1 MDDISVNDS
10 LYNHNVSE
18 AASDSGAAE
27 AMYSEES
34 EYISRQERKRA
45 ERETGSSGNSFLSFM
60 RELPALVITAVVIAF
75 LLKWLV
81 IQPFYIPS
89 ESMEPTLVPADR
101 VLVSKFIY
109 RFVKP
114 HRGDVIVFIAP
125 RGDVDFIKRII
136 AVGGDTIEQKN
147 GIVYVNGKESKGD
160 YKITPGDTFSFSKVK
175 IAKGHV
181 FVMGDNR
188 INSSDSRVIGPIP
201 ESSIIGKAFVLY
213 WPLKRANLLK

>member
-10 LYNHNVSE
+10 TYNHNMSE

-34 EYISRQERKRA
+34 EYISRQERKKA
-45 ERETGSSGNSFLSFM
+45 EKEAGSTGGSFLSFM

-81 IQPFYIPS
+81 VQPFFIPS
-89 ESMEPTLVPADR
+89 ESMEPTLVPGDR
-101 VLVSKFIY
+101 VLVTKFLYKFI
-109 RFVKP
+109 KP

-125 RGDVDFIKRII
+125 RGNVDFIKRII
-136 AVGGDTIEQKN
+136 AVGGDTIEQKD
-147 GIVYVNGKESKGD
+147 GTVYVNGKEEKGD
-160 YKITPGDTFSFSKVK
+160 YTITPGDTFSFSSVK
-175 IAKGHV
+175 IAPGHV

-188 INSSDSRVIGPIP
+188 TNSSDSRVIGPIP

-213 WPLKRANLLK
+213 WPLKRANLLN